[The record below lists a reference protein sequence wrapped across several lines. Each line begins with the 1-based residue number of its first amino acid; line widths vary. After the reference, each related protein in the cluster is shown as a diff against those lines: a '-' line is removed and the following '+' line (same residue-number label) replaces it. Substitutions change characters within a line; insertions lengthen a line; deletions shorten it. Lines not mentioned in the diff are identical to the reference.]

1 MPIACL
7 LFNPVAGRFPSRLLT
22 ERAGRVLMEYGW
34 QIYVEQTR
42 GGDHTTELAQK
53 AASENLDALFVA
65 GGDGS
70 IGKAAAGL
78 VGSNTAL
85 GVLPAGTANV
95 WAQEF
100 GLPGLN
106 WTKLDALE
114 ECAHKLG
121 SGTIKAVDVGVCN
134 GTPFMLW
141 AGIGLDAFVVHQLEP
156 RKRWEK
162 HFAVPKYAA
171 SIVKSARIWDG
182 MSLELSTEG
191 KVFHNDLLLAV
202 VSNIRRYA
210 GGLAKLSPYAYLDD
224 GVMELWM
231 FKGESLK
238 DAVFHALNLLSGR
251 HVKSD
256 QVHALPFTS
265 LTLRSKVPLFLQ
277 LDGDPIDPSTAIEI
291 EVKQQALKVL
301 VPQSIPEELFSTE

>member
-1 MPIACL
+1 
-7 LFNPVAGRFPSRLLT
+7 
-22 ERAGRVLMEYGW
+22 MEYGW

-42 GGDHTTELAQK
+42 GGEHTTELAQR
-53 AASENLDALFVA
+53 AAAENLDALFIA

-70 IGKAAAGL
+70 VGKAAAGL
-78 VGSNTAL
+78 VGSKTAL

-106 WTKLDALE
+106 WTRLDALE
-114 ECAHKLG
+114 ECAHMLG
-121 SGTIKAVDVGVCN
+121 SGIVKAVDVGICN

-141 AGIGLDAFVVHQLEP
+141 AGIGLDAFVVHKLEP

-171 SIVKSARIWDG
+171 SIVQSARNWDG
-182 MSLELSTEG
+182 MSLEVTAEG

-202 VSNIRRYA
+202 ISNIRRYA
-210 GGLAKLSPYAYLDD
+210 GGLAKLSPHAYLDD
-224 GVMELWM
+224 GVMEMWM

-238 DAVFHALNLLSGR
+238 DAVLHALNLLSGR

-256 QVHALPFTS
+256 QVHGFPFKS
-265 LTLRSKVPLFLQ
+265 LKLESRTPLFLQ
-277 LDGDPIDPSTAIEI
+277 IDGDPIDPSRTIEI
-291 EVKQQALKVL
+291 SVKKRALNVL
-301 VPQSIPEELFSTE
+301 VPREIPESLFSVD